1 MRATLSDAGIP
12 QAAASY
18 DAWGVPETP
27 LIGSFGF
34 TGELQQG
41 SDVWLRARWYGAG
54 RGSFGSRDAFR
65 GFPETPR
72 SLMPYQY
79 ASAHPISRIDPSG
92 RVDCANGM
100 SICYPEGGYGSV
112 GGGGTTSGIGLTKAL
127 EACLT
132 ALAYALGQQTTTDQ
146 KEYIVGPQ
154 EYIVPEPQ
162 PEPKPKKELPG
173 PPVDPSQDPKN
184 MVRVRHYSPAIGQI
198 RIDMRIKPSTQNSF
212 ALWVEYPITTPYE
225 ERAIQKTT
233 ESFFRPLSGRGG
245 CVEFNVDL
253 RKWRMDQDPNLPN
266 VSNAK
271 IIYLYSDVI
280 GTDYVGVG
288 VPLTEPNVNPM
299 FFDWKG
305 HPL

>member
-1 MRATLSDAGIP
+1 MERKHEKDRLLEYIRYNDTWLETTDEDIADAYQWYLLILT
-12 QAAASY
+12 SY
-18 DAWGVPETP
+18 LTP
-27 LIGSFGF
+27 L
-34 TGELQQG
+34 
-41 SDVWLRARWYGAG
+41 DR
-54 RGSFGSRDAFR
+54 
-65 GFPETPR
+65 
-72 SLMPYQY
+72 
-79 ASAHPISRIDPSG
+79 
-92 RVDCANGM
+92 
-100 SICYPEGGYGSV
+100 
-112 GGGGTTSGIGLTKAL
+112 
-127 EACLT
+127 
-132 ALAYALGQQTTTDQ
+132 
-146 KEYIVGPQ
+146 Q
-154 EYIVPEPQ
+154 EYTPCLLYTS
-162 PEPKPKKELPG
+162 KELPG

-288 VPLTEPNVNPM
+288 FPLTEPNVC
-299 FFDWKG
+299 
-305 HPL
+305 LLYTSRCV